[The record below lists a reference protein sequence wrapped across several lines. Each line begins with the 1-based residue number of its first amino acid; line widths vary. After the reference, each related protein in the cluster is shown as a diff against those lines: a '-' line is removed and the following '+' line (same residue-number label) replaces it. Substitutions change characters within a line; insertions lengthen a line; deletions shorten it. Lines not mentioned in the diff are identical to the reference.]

1 MRDDE
6 SVRAHEGVCMKLP
19 PQLEPH
25 ARSYLLLLIE
35 AGGKPLSQLS
45 LEAARQLMRS
55 AQTTPLEHSSVDV
68 ETLRHEGLQMTI
80 VRPSNS
86 REALPAVLYLH
97 GGGWVLGGVETH
109 ARIVREL
116 ALRVQAAIIVPEYAL
131 SPEARFP
138 VALDQC
144 YKAAQWL
151 EAEGGANNIDGTR
164 LAVAG
169 DSAGGNLAAALCLKL
184 VRCGG
189 PRLRLQALL
198 CPALQASSA
207 TNSYREF
214 AEGLNL
220 TQETM
225 EWFWDQYVPDAEQRF
240 NPEVSPVLSDT
251 ATLLGVAPALIIT
264 AECDVLR
271 DEGERYAQL
280 LMEAGVEVTALRF
293 LGTVHNFPVIDEL
306 KESGPSVAGLGVIA
320 DRLRRSLHGK
330 DVDER
335 LG

>member
-1 MRDDE
+1 
-6 SVRAHEGVCMKLP
+6 MKP

-25 ARSYLLLLIE
+25 ARSYVLRLIE
-35 AGGKPLSQLS
+35 DGGEPLPQLS
-45 LEAARQLMRS
+45 LEAARQVMRS
-55 AQTTPLEHSSVDV
+55 TQTTPLEHSTIEV
-68 ETLRHEGLQMTI
+68 ETLRHEGLEVTI
-80 VRPSNS
+80 VRPANS
-86 REALPAVLYLH
+86 RDTLPAVLYLH

-116 ALRVQAAIIVPEYAL
+116 ALRVQAAIVVPEYAL

-151 EAEGGANNIDGTR
+151 EAEGGAHNIDGTR

-169 DSAGGNLAAALCLKL
+169 DSAGGNLAAALCL
-184 VRCGG
+184 RSACCGG
-189 PRLRLQALL
+189 PKFRLQALL

-207 TNSYREF
+207 TDSYREF

-220 TQETM
+220 TLETM
-225 EWFWDQYVPDAEQRF
+225 AWFWDQYVPDTEQRL
-240 NPEVSPVLSDT
+240 NPEVSPILSDS
-251 ATLLGVAPALIIT
+251 ANLIRVAPALIIT

-280 LMEAGVEVTALRF
+280 LMGAGVEVTALRF
-293 LGTVHNFPVIDEL
+293 LGTLHNFLVIDAL
-306 KESGPSVAGLGVIA
+306 RESGPSVAALGVTA
-320 DRLRRSLHGK
+320 DRLRRSLHEK

>member
-1 MRDDE
+1 
-6 SVRAHEGVCMKLP
+6 MKLP

-25 ARSYLLLLIE
+25 ARAYVLRLIE
-35 AGGKPLSQLS
+35 DGGKPLPQLS
-45 LEAARQLMRS
+45 LEAAREVMRS
-55 AQTTPLEHSSVDV
+55 AQTTPLEDSTVEV
-68 ETLRHEGLQMTI
+68 ETLRHQGLQVTI
-80 VRPSNS
+80 VRPANS

-116 ALRVQAAIIVPEYAL
+116 ALRVRAAIVVPEYAL

-138 VALDQC
+138 VALEQC

-151 EAEGGANNIDGTR
+151 EAEGGAYGIDGTR
-164 LAVAG
+164 VAVAG
-169 DSAGGNLAAALCLKL
+169 DSAGGNLAAALCL
-184 VRCGG
+184 RSACSGG
-189 PRLRLQALL
+189 PKFRLQALL

-207 TNSYREF
+207 NGSYREF
-214 AEGLNL
+214 ADGLNL

-225 EWFWDQYVPDAEQRF
+225 AWFWDQYVPDAQQRL
-240 NPEVSPVLSDT
+240 NPEVSPIHSDP
-251 ATLLGVAPALIIT
+251 ASLMRVAPALIIT

-293 LGTVHNFPVIDEL
+293 LGTLHNFPVIDAL
-306 KESGPSVAGLGVIA
+306 RESGPSVAALGVIA
-320 DRLRRSLHGK
+320 DRLGQSLHGK

-335 LG
+335 WG

>member
-6 SVRAHEGVCMKLP
+6 GVRSDGGIRMKP

-25 ARSYLLLLIE
+25 ARSYVLRLIE
-35 AGGKPLSQLS
+35 DGGEPLPQLS
-45 LEAARQLMRS
+45 LEAARQVMRS
-55 AQTTPLEHSSVDV
+55 TQTTPLEHSTIEV
-68 ETLRHEGLQMTI
+68 ETLRHEGLEVTI
-80 VRPSNS
+80 VRPANS
-86 REALPAVLYLH
+86 RDTLPAVLYLH

-116 ALRVQAAIIVPEYAL
+116 ALRVQAAIVVPEYAL

-151 EAEGGANNIDGTR
+151 EAEGGAHNIDGTR

-169 DSAGGNLAAALCLKL
+169 DSAGGNLAAALCL
-184 VRCGG
+184 RSACCGG
-189 PRLRLQALL
+189 PKFRLQALL

-207 TNSYREF
+207 TDSYREF

-220 TQETM
+220 TLETM
-225 EWFWDQYVPDAEQRF
+225 AWFWDQYVPDTEQRL
-240 NPEVSPVLSDT
+240 NPEVSPILSDS
-251 ATLLGVAPALIIT
+251 ANLIRVAPALIIT

-280 LMEAGVEVTALRF
+280 LMGAGVEVTALRF
-293 LGTVHNFPVIDEL
+293 LGTLHNFLVIDAL
-306 KESGPSVAGLGVIA
+306 RESGPSVAALGVTA
-320 DRLRRSLHGK
+320 DRLRRSLHEK

>member
-6 SVRAHEGVCMKLP
+6 GVRSHGGVRMKLP

-25 ARSYLLLLIE
+25 ARAYVLRLIE
-35 AGGKPLSQLS
+35 DGGKPLPQLS
-45 LEAARQLMRS
+45 LEAAREVMRS
-55 AQTTPLEHSSVDV
+55 AQTTPLEDSTVEV
-68 ETLRHEGLQMTI
+68 ETLRHQGLQVTI
-80 VRPSNS
+80 VRPANS

-116 ALRVQAAIIVPEYAL
+116 ALRVRAAIVVPEYAL

-138 VALDQC
+138 VALEQC

-151 EAEGGANNIDGTR
+151 EAEGGAYGIDGTR
-164 LAVAG
+164 VAVAG
-169 DSAGGNLAAALCLKL
+169 DSAGGNLAAALCL
-184 VRCGG
+184 RSACSGG
-189 PRLRLQALL
+189 PKFRLQALL

-207 TNSYREF
+207 NGSYREF
-214 AEGLNL
+214 ADGLNL

-225 EWFWDQYVPDAEQRF
+225 AWFWDQYVPDAQQRL
-240 NPEVSPVLSDT
+240 NPEVSPIHSDP
-251 ATLLGVAPALIIT
+251 ASLMRVAPALIIT

-293 LGTVHNFPVIDEL
+293 LGTLHNFLVIDAL
-306 KESGPSVAGLGVIA
+306 RESGPSVAALGVIA
-320 DRLRRSLHGK
+320 DRLGQSLHGK

-335 LG
+335 WG

>member
-1 MRDDE
+1 
-6 SVRAHEGVCMKLP
+6 MKLP

-25 ARSYLLLLIE
+25 ARSYLLRLIE
-35 AGGKPLSQLS
+35 DGGKPLSQLS

-55 AQTTPLEHSSVDV
+55 AQTTPLEHSTVEV
-68 ETLRHEGLQMTI
+68 ETLQHEGLQVTI
-80 VRPSNS
+80 VRPADS
-86 REALPAVLYLH
+86 RGALPAVLYLH

-116 ALRVQAAIIVPEYAL
+116 ALRVGAAIVVPQYAL

-151 EAEGGANNIDGTR
+151 EAEGGAHNIDGTR

-169 DSAGGNLAAALCLKL
+169 DSAGGNLAAALCL
-184 VRCGG
+184 RSACCGG
-189 PRLRLQALL
+189 PEFRLQALL

-214 AEGLNL
+214 GEGLNL

-225 EWFWDQYVPDAEQRF
+225 AWFWDRYVPDEKQRL
-240 NPEVSPVLSDT
+240 NPEVSPLLSDSASLMRVT
-251 ATLLGVAPALIIT
+251 PALIIT

-271 DEGERYAQL
+271 DEGERYAQR
-280 LMEAGVEVTALRF
+280 LMGAGIEVTALRF
-293 LGTVHNFPVIDEL
+293 LGTIHNFPVIDAL
-306 KESGPSVAGLGVIA
+306 RESGPSLTALGVTA
-320 DRLRRSLHGK
+320 DMLRRSLHEK
-330 DVDER
+330 DVYER
-335 LG
+335 RG